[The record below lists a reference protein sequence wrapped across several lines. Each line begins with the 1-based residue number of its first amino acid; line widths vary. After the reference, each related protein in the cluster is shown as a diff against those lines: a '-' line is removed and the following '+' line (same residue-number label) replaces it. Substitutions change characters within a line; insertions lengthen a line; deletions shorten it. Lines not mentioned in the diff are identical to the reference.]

1 MQTILSEE
9 QMKLLDFHNIEYKQF
24 IDDEKP
30 TYPRIKRQI
39 KRYGLSPKVAWN
51 ADNSILLLAWL
62 NLHQSQHQE
71 LAEQITYV
79 LNYEYYT
86 NDKNFLDVEMQV
98 LEATIIKMESRDCG
112 VHGAVFY
119 ITEPEIK
126 EKSITIEDVAKLS
139 SDIVFIYQEKPG
151 TSTKAY
157 ATKPTDEMRQTVRDD
172 FDIDDVEVLP
182 KSMYSIQVDRL
193 SVDCSHGLI
202 EAYFK

>member
-1 MQTILSEE
+1 MSIKLKDVIHMQKMSTLVITPSG
-9 QMKLLDFHNIEYKQF
+9 KEYWF
-24 IDDEKP
+24 YTEDSYGPCPTLTDLTDE
-30 TYPRIKRQI
+30 
-39 KRYGLSPKVAWN
+39 
-51 ADNSILLLAWL
+51 
-62 NLHQSQHQE
+62 
-71 LAEQITYV
+71 
-79 LNYEYYT
+79 
-86 NDKNFLDVEMQV
+86 EMQV